1 MRWRAPLPRR
11 TFAGHLSGAPVDVS
25 YARRLGLFSGTM
37 SVIGGIIGAGI
48 FLNPAIV
55 AQRVGTPAATLGVWV
70 AGGVVALIGAFIYG
84 ELGQRRPKVGGG
96 YAYLREAFGPFP
108 AFLYAWALLLII
120 APGAIAA
127 VAVTFGNYGAA
138 FFGVSTDI
146 ARPAAVGA
154 ILLLTVINCL
164 GVTFGAITQNIFTV
178 LKLAAIAMVVV
189 AGVFALGTLPPPCV
203 DCATLTVPSGS
214 GAMIGAVAAA
224 LVPVLFSYGGWQQT
238 NFIAE
243 EMIEP
248 ERNLPRALVLGVV
261 VVVLV
266 YVLANAAYLGALGVA
281 GLAASAAPAADT
293 MEILFGPVGRLI
305 ITAGIVFSTFGFLN
319 LVILVTPRVFQAM
332 AADGLFFERFARLDP
347 RFRTPVPAIVFL
359 GVWSAALVYSGQ
371 YGALLDYVVFADWIF
386 FGMTAL
392 TLLVIRRRD
401 GGAATAFSLP
411 GYPAAVWVFA
421 AVAGYV
427 VVGSI
432 VSNPG
437 NALRGAGLLAVGV
450 PVYLFWRGT
459 GRPR

>member
-1 MRWRAPLPRR
+1 MA
-11 TFAGHLSGAPVDVS
+11 VS

-55 AQRVGTPAATLGVWV
+55 AQRVGTPAATIGVWV
-70 AGGVVALIGAFIYG
+70 GGGVVALIGAFIFG

-127 VAVTFGNYGAA
+127 VAVTAGNYGAA
-138 FFGVSTDI
+138 LFGVSPEV
-146 ARPAAVGA
+146 ARPAAVTA
-154 ILLLTVINCL
+154 ILLLTLINCL
-164 GVTFGAITQNIFTV
+164 GVTFGAVTQNIFTV
-178 LKLAAIAMVVV
+178 LKLAAIGMVVV
-189 AGVFALGTLPPPCV
+189 AGLFALGNPAPVCLDCV
-203 DCATLTVPSGS
+203 APMVPAGG

-243 EMIEP
+243 EIIEP
-248 ERNLPRALVLGVV
+248 EKNLPRALVLGVV

-281 GLAASAAPAADT
+281 GLAASSAPAADT
-293 MEILFGPVGRLI
+293 MEVLLGPAGRLV

-332 AADGLFFERFARLDP
+332 AADGLFFERFSRLHP
-347 RFRTPVPAIVFL
+347 RFRTPVAAIIFL
-359 GVWSAALVYSGQ
+359 GVWSAILVYSGK

-386 FGMTAL
+386 FGLTAL
-392 TLLVIRRRD
+392 TLVVFRRRD
-401 GGAATAFSLP
+401 GMTGIRFRVPAFP
-411 GYPAAVWVFA
+411 VAMTIFVV
-421 AVAGYV
+421 VAGYV

-432 VSNPG
+432 LSNPG
-437 NALRGAGLLAVGV
+437 NALRGAGLLGLGL
-450 PVYLFWRGT
+450 PVYLYWRSAT
-459 GRPR
+459 PA

>member
-1 MRWRAPLPRR
+1 MAV
-11 TFAGHLSGAPVDVS
+11 T

-37 SVIGGIIGAGI
+37 SVVGGIIGAGI

-55 AQRVGTPAATLGVWV
+55 AQRVGTPTATIGVWV
-70 AGGVVALIGAFIYG
+70 LGGAVALIGAFVYG

-138 FFGVSTDI
+138 LLGVSPAV
-146 ARPAAVGA
+146 ARPAAVAA
-154 ILLLTVINCL
+154 ILLLTLINCL
-164 GVTFGAITQNIFTV
+164 GVTFGAITQNIFTL
-178 LKLAAIAMVVV
+178 LKLAAIGAVVV
-189 AGVFALGTLPPPCV
+189 AGLLTIGHPPPPCL
-203 DCATLTVPSGS
+203 DCAALPSPSG
-214 GAMIGAVAAA
+214 GLPMVGVVGAA

-243 EMIEP
+243 EMIDA
-248 ERNLPRALVLGVV
+248 ERNLPKALVLGVV
-261 VVVLV
+261 IVVLV

-281 GLAASAAPAADT
+281 GLAASSAPAADT
-293 MEILFGPVGRLI
+293 MEALLGTTGRAL

-332 AADGLFFERFARLDP
+332 AADGLFFDRFARLHP
-347 RFRTPVPAIVFL
+347 RFRTPVAAIVFL
-359 GVWSAALVYSGQ
+359 GVWSSILVYSGQ

-386 FGMTAL
+386 FGLTAL
-392 TLLVIRRRD
+392 TLLVFRRRD
-401 GGAATAFSLP
+401 GMAEVQFRVP
-411 GYPAAVWVFA
+411 GYPVTLWLFVGVAA
-421 AVAGYV
+421 YV

-437 NALRGAGLLAVGV
+437 NALRGAGLLVLAV
-450 PVYLFWRGT
+450 PVYLYWRGVAA
-459 GRPR
+459 RR

>member
-1 MRWRAPLPRR
+1 MA
-11 TFAGHLSGAPVDVS
+11 VS

-55 AQRVGTPAATLGVWV
+55 AQRVGTPAATIGVWV
-70 AGGVVALIGAFIYG
+70 GGGLVALIGAFIFG

-127 VAVTFGNYGAA
+127 VAVTAGNYGAVL
-138 FFGVSTDI
+138 FGVSPEV
-146 ARPAAVGA
+146 ARPAAVTA
-154 ILLLTVINCL
+154 ILLLTLVNCL
-164 GVTFGAITQNIFTV
+164 GVTFGAVTQNIFTV
-178 LKLAAIAMVVV
+178 LKLAAIGMVVV
-189 AGVFALGTLPPPCV
+189 AGLLALGTPAPACL
-203 DCATLTVPSGS
+203 DCAAPVVPAGG

-243 EMIEP
+243 EIIEP
-248 ERNLPRALVLGVV
+248 EKNLPRALVLGVV

-281 GLAASAAPAADT
+281 GLAASSAPAADT
-293 MEILFGPVGRLI
+293 MEVLLGPAGRMV

-332 AADGLFFERFARLDP
+332 AADGLFFERFARLHP
-347 RFRTPVPAIVFL
+347 RFRTPVAAIIFL
-359 GVWSAALVYSGQ
+359 GVWSAILVYSGK

-386 FGMTAL
+386 FGVTAL
-392 TLLVIRRRD
+392 TLLVFRRRD
-401 GGAATAFSLP
+401 GMTGIRFSVPAFP
-411 GYPAAVWVFA
+411 VAMVIFVG
-421 AVAGYV
+421 VAGYV

-432 VSNPG
+432 LSNPG
-437 NALRGAGLLAVGV
+437 NALRGAGLLGLGL
-450 PVYLFWRGT
+450 PVYLYWRSVGT
-459 GRPR
+459 RN

>member
-1 MRWRAPLPRR
+1 M
-11 TFAGHLSGAPVDVS
+11 TVT

-37 SVIGGIIGAGI
+37 SVVGGIIGAGI

-55 AQRVGTPAATLGVWV
+55 AQRMGSAAGTLGVWV
-70 AGGVVALIGAFIYG
+70 LGGAVALVGAFVYG

-138 FFGVSTDI
+138 LLGVSTAM
-146 ARPAAVGA
+146 ARPAAVAA
-154 ILLLTVINCL
+154 ILVLTVINCL
-164 GVTFGAITQNIFTV
+164 GVTFGAVTQNIFTL
-178 LKLAAIAMVVV
+178 LKLAAIGAVVL
-189 AGVFALGTLPPPCV
+189 AGLLTLGNPPPPCL
-203 DCATLTVPSGS
+203 DCASLPTPA
-214 GAMIGAVAAA
+214 GALPMLGVVGAA

-243 EMIEP
+243 ELVDA

-261 VVVLV
+261 IVVLV
-266 YVLANAAYLGALGVA
+266 YVLANAAYLGALGVE

-293 MEILFGPVGRLI
+293 MEVLLGGAGRVV
-305 ITAGIVFSTFGFLN
+305 ITAGIVCSTFGFLN

-332 AADGLFFERFARLDP
+332 AADGLFFERFARLHP
-347 RFRTPVPAIVFL
+347 RFRTPVAAIVFL
-359 GVWSAALVYSGQ
+359 GVWSSLLVYSGQ

-386 FGMTAL
+386 FGLTAL
-392 TLLVIRRRD
+392 TLLVVRRRD
-401 GGAATAFSLP
+401 GASASRFRVP
-411 GYPAAVWVFA
+411 GYPVAVWLFA

-437 NALRGAGLLAVGV
+437 NALRGTGLLALAV
-450 PVYLFWRGT
+450 PVYLYWRG
-459 GRPR
+459 R

>member
-1 MRWRAPLPRR
+1 MAV
-11 TFAGHLSGAPVDVS
+11 T

-55 AQRVGTPAATLGVWV
+55 AQRVGTSTATIGVWV
-70 AGGVVALIGAFIYG
+70 GGGFVALIGAFIYG

-108 AFLYAWALLLII
+108 AFLYAWGLLLII

-127 VAVTFGNYGAA
+127 VAVTAGNYGAA
-138 FFGVSTDI
+138 FFGVSPAI
-146 ARPAAVGA
+146 ARPAAVTA
-154 ILLLTVINCL
+154 ILLLTLVNCL
-164 GVTFGAITQNIFTV
+164 GVTFGAVTQNVFTV
-178 LKLAAIAMVVV
+178 LKLAAIGMVVV
-189 AGVFALGTLPPPCV
+189 AGIFALGNPAPPCL
-203 DCATLTVPSGS
+203 DCAALAVPDGG
-214 GAMIGAVAAA
+214 GAMIGAVGAA

-243 EMIEP
+243 ELIEP

-266 YVLANAAYLGALGVA
+266 YVLANAAYLGALGVT
-281 GLAASAAPAADT
+281 GLAASSAPAADT
-293 MEILFGPVGRLI
+293 MEVLLGPAGRVV

-332 AADGLFFERFARLDP
+332 AADGLFFERFARLHP
-347 RFRTPVPAIVFL
+347 RFRTPVAAIVFL

-386 FGMTAL
+386 FGLTAL
-392 TLLVIRRRD
+392 TLVVFRRRD
-401 GGAATAFSLP
+401 GVAGVRFRVPALP
-411 GYPAAVWVFA
+411 VAMTIFVG
-421 AVAGYV
+421 VAGYV

-432 VSNPG
+432 LSNPG
-437 NALRGAGLLAVGV
+437 NAVRGAGLLALGL
-450 PVYLFWRGT
+450 PVYLYWRSVGI
-459 GRPR
+459 RS

>member
-1 MRWRAPLPRR
+1 VAV
-11 TFAGHLSGAPVDVS
+11 T

-55 AQRVGTPAATLGVWV
+55 AQRVGTPAATIGVWV
-70 AGGVVALIGAFIYG
+70 GGGLVALIGAFIYG

-138 FFGVSTDI
+138 FVGVSPEV
-146 ARPAAVGA
+146 ARPAAVTA
-154 ILLLTVINCL
+154 ILLLTLVNCL
-164 GVTFGAITQNIFTV
+164 GVNFGAVTQNIFTV

-189 AGVFALGTLPPPCV
+189 AGLFALGSPAPACV
-203 DCATLTVPSGS
+203 DCAAPLVPAGG
-214 GAMIGAVAAA
+214 GALIGAVAAA

-243 EMIEP
+243 EIIEP
-248 ERNLPRALVLGVV
+248 ETNLPRALVLGVV

-266 YVLANAAYLGALGVA
+266 YVLANAAYLGALGAA
-281 GLAASAAPAADT
+281 GLAASSAPAADT
-293 MEILFGPVGRLI
+293 MEVLLGPAGRI
-305 ITAGIVFSTFGFLN
+305 VITAGIVFSTFGFLN

-332 AADGLFFERFARLDP
+332 AADGLFFKRFARLHP
-347 RFRTPVPAIVFL
+347 KFRTPVPAIIFL
-359 GVWSAALVYSGQ
+359 GVWSAILVYSGK

-386 FGMTAL
+386 FGLTAL
-392 TLLVIRRRD
+392 TLVVFRRRD
-401 GGAATAFSLP
+401 GMTGIRFSVPAFPLAMP
-411 GYPAAVWVFA
+411 VFVG
-421 AVAGYV
+421 VAGYV

-432 VSNPG
+432 LSNPG
-437 NALRGAGLLAVGV
+437 NAIRGAGLLGLGL
-450 PVYLFWRGT
+450 PVYLYWRS
-459 GRPR
+459 R